1 MGKDGLQML
10 DHTVQLTHEWINELD
25 GDLGWNNRHRSFRL
39 LRAVL
44 HALRDCLPPAE
55 AADLAAQLPTQLRGV
70 FYEHWRP
77 ARAED
82 DRWTLERFLERLNA
96 SFRDDPVEEDM
107 TDAAEIVFALLARR
121 ISAGEIGDVLQTL
134 PTEIRQLWLA

>member
-1 MGKDGLQML
+1 MSSDGLQML

-25 GDLGWNNRHRSFRL
+25 GELGWNNRHRSFRL

-55 AADLAAQLPTQLRGV
+55 VADLAAQLPTLLRGV

-77 ARAED
+77 AQPD
-82 DRWTLERFLERLNA
+82 SGRWTLERFLERLNA
-96 SFRDDPVEEDM
+96 SFRNDPVEEDM
-107 TDAAEIVFALLARR
+107 ADAAQVVFALLARR